1 MIGTLRNSNSL
12 CIGVILSL
20 SCFYNTN
27 NNNYIEA
34 FALQT
39 WKSSSAFYLPSI
51 SATGR
56 FPTKDSSMLQLAATT
71 TTTMRTSEQ
80 KEKITQSEEKL
91 NFSNKL
97 SSAILSLVDDS
108 TEIRNLSFRQLLNE
122 CRARGLEVSGTTA
135 TLRKRLAEVLCPPND
150 TECVIEAAS
159 DNDDSTE
166 QGTLLFNQD
175 TGITFNEEDIVTKVK
190 RLEMEIQHKCNIG
203 HWKTAVRKL
212 KHLRSILPSTDSSH
226 SHDPSLP
233 SISEETYTKALLAC
247 AADRLSGARAS
258 VSARKI
264 MEEMVDSGYTI
275 PSDIANT
282 CIVDSLSGKG
292 PDATHDGFGGIDVAL
307 AMLSAMEASNSPVK
321 EATLVQ
327 LITALLENTSSTPSP
342 SMNDAVASSSSSNN
356 IYSNLEDAISLI
368 RKMVVNYNFTP
379 TLALYAAVA
388 DKIMLLTGN
397 SSSSSSSD
405 AQLLSSSRQLDMI
418 LQLLTLTKA
427 AGYELDSIA
436 SAEAGR
442 ELLAAGVVVAE
453 RANNLALGLRLLTAA
468 MKAQGCAPERG
479 DRLVATLSKPS
490 QRASAL
496 LHIRS
501 IDMAVKEDNWK
512 LAVKLLQLMP
522 ERGLV
527 TPSNVWR
534 KVVTVCAKAEKSR
547 KATQLLL
554 DWVKLYEE
562 QQGNFLYNVRLQKPP
577 LSVFNTVI
585 NTCEICGEEELTLK
599 VLDSMKQTHQTE
611 GNIITFNIAL
621 KRLAKLGNSKACEG
635 IIIGMLQ
642 AGTEP
647 NVVSYTTAIAA
658 CASSDV
664 KDSAFAY
671 EWLKRMKSRNVQ
683 PNIFSY
689 NTALATCLDGKLE
702 STIRG
707 STIAAEMLADIE
719 RVLLSSPSST
729 NTTNQSPLPIE
740 TLVPDSYTKALARN
754 LMKQLRSNWRSGD
767 IDMAQAK
774 ATLRVPLLK
783 LVDFDLSQKMQ
794 AAINNKKFKVPV
806 EDPNCYDE
814 ELAMDEECT
823 MHEVEIDYAIVQ
835 KIHREGARVAEV

>member
-1 MIGTLRNSNSL
+1 
-12 CIGVILSL
+12 
-20 SCFYNTN
+20 
-27 NNNYIEA
+27 
-34 FALQT
+34 
-39 WKSSSAFYLPSI
+39 
-51 SATGR
+51 
-56 FPTKDSSMLQLAATT
+56 
-71 TTTMRTSEQ
+71 
-80 KEKITQSEEKL
+80 
-91 NFSNKL
+91 
-97 SSAILSLVDDS
+97 
-108 TEIRNLSFRQLLNE
+108 
-122 CRARGLEVSGTTA
+122 
-135 TLRKRLAEVLCPPND
+135 
-150 TECVIEAAS
+150 
-159 DNDDSTE
+159 
-166 QGTLLFNQD
+166 
-175 TGITFNEEDIVTKVK
+175 
-190 RLEMEIQHKCNIG
+190 
-203 HWKTAVRKL
+203 
-212 KHLRSILPSTDSSH
+212 
-226 SHDPSLP
+226 
-233 SISEETYTKALLAC
+233 
-247 AADRLSGARAS
+247 
-258 VSARKI
+258 

-307 AMLSAMEASNSPVK
+307 AMLSAMEASSSPVK

-327 LITALLENTSSTPSP
+327 LITALLENTSSTLSP
-342 SMNDAVASSSSSNN
+342 AVNDAVASSPSSKN
-356 IYSNLEDAISLI
+356 IYNNLEDAISLI

-388 DKIMLLTGN
+388 EKIMLL
-397 SSSSSSSD
+397 SSSSND

-719 RVLLSSPSST
+719 LVLLSPPSST
-729 NTTNQSPLPIE
+729 NQSSLPIE

-814 ELAMDEECT
+814 EAAMDEECT